1 MRIRIGALLLA
12 AFATLL
18 PASASAHHPVFPD
31 MVGDWFEADVERLA
45 AAGITEAC
53 RAGEFCPGRYLTRGQ
68 LPERFLGPDGEQVD
82 ELSVRLRDD
91 ADRTPF
97 GVLSPMWSGG

>member
-45 AAGITEAC
+45 AAGITEGC

-82 ELSVRLRDD
+82 ELSVRLRDG

-97 GVLSPMWSGG
+97 GVLSPMWNGG